1 MLNIMKVI
9 FKILFKRKGFILTTF
24 ILPLVLIIA
33 ISGLSRSNSSYN
45 IGMIDKDKGEFGQ
58 VIEDSLKS
66 SEAINLIN
74 LEKGDYSEDIIF
86 HKYEMIV
93 TIDEDYTDKVI
104 KGDLSKIKYRTL
116 NEGEMSSI
124 VESLIENQSSSLY
137 TISKNI
143 DIEKVD
149 INSVIDTFK
158 NSKPDFTEVK
168 TAKKSGKVSDSLG
181 LIFYIIFISSGLACV
196 FLLED
201 ERLGT
206 KDRTIMSKVSE
217 KKYYGAHVLIYMIL
231 GSIPAFEYFIFCNLL
246 NIDFKIENKIWLLI
260 IVLSLS
266 LLAVTFNIFIT
277 SIIKNKGVYNL
288 VNSCLTI
295 PMFMLS
301 GCFWPYEMM
310 SETLQNV
317 GKILPTRG
325 LLEAYENLQK
335 GCNISEIMP
344 NIFGIIILSLLF
356 FVMSIYFTKHRV
368 ALIKRNV

>member
-74 LEKGDYSEDIIF
+74 LEEGDYSEDIIF

-317 GKILPTRG
+317 G
-325 LLEAYENLQK
+325 
-335 GCNISEIMP
+335 
-344 NIFGIIILSLLF
+344 
-356 FVMSIYFTKHRV
+356 
-368 ALIKRNV
+368 